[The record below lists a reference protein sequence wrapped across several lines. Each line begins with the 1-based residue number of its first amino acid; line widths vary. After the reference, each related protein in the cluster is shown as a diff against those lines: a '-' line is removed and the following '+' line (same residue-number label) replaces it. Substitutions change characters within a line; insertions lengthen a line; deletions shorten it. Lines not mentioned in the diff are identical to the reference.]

1 MTDLLTARQVQDI
14 LKVDRI
20 TIYRMLQDGRLSG
33 IKVGSQWRFTQA
45 EVDRLLEGRTHHK
58 GIAAESSPLFP
69 THCVQTIQNLLSGIS
84 QMCALVIDVHG
95 DPVTEFTVPSGL
107 SRLVMN
113 TTEGLEAYRNA
124 WKAFALDGKDQESA
138 FVCPAG
144 LAAVAAPIHD
154 HEALVGWFLVGQV
167 YLDEQTKQKAL
178 SNAAEIASN
187 YGLDPEKVAG
197 AIQEVVVVSA
207 EKWSQMQNWA
217 EQAALSI
224 DSILRERT
232 GYKQRLQQIA
242 DLTQMW

>member
-45 EVDRLLEGRTHHK
+45 EVDRLLEGRTNHK
-58 GIAAESSPLFP
+58 SPAAESGPLFP

-107 SRLVMN
+107 TRLLMN
-113 TTEGLEAYRNA
+113 TSEGIEAYRNA
-124 WKAFALDGKDQESA
+124 WKAFALDGKDHDST

-144 LAAVAAPIHD
+144 LAAVTAPIHD
-154 HEALVGWFLVGQV
+154 HETLVGWFLVGQV
-167 YLDEQTKQKAL
+167 YLAEETKAKAL

-187 YGLDPEKVAG
+187 YGLDAAKVAG
-197 AIQEVVVVSA
+197 AIQDVAVISA

-217 EQAALSI
+217 EQAAQSI

>member
-33 IKVGSQWRFTQA
+33 IKIGSQWRFTQA

-58 GIAAESSPLFP
+58 RASTESGPLFP

-84 QMCALVIDVHG
+84 QMCALVIDIHG

-107 SRLVMN
+107 TRLLMH
-113 TTEGLEAYRNA
+113 TSEGIEAYRNA
-124 WKAFALDGKDQESA
+124 WKAFAGDGKDQDST

-144 LAAVAAPIHD
+144 LAAAAAPIHD
-154 HEALVGWFLVGQV
+154 HETLVGWFLVGQV
-167 YLDEQTKQKAL
+167 YLAEETKAKAL

-197 AIQEVVVVSA
+197 AIQDVAVISA
-207 EKWSQMQNWA
+207 EKWGQMQNWA
-217 EQAALSI
+217 EQAAQSI